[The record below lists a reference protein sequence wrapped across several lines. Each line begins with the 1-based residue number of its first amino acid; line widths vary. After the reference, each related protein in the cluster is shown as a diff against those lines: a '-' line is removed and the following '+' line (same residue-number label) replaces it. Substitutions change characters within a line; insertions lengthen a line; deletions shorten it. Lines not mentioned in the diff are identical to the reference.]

1 MNLIHLRKERKERKI
16 AYRSHCRYRRLT
28 MCSDEYNLTT
38 SRLRPS
44 LSLEAENE
52 IKESEET
59 GEELPPL
66 KEIRRSGFGLCHTYT
81 NHIYVY
87 IDGS

>member
-28 MCSDEYNLTT
+28 MCSDEYNFTMSTT
-38 SRLRPS
+38 SRPRPS

-59 GEELPPL
+59 GDW
-66 KEIRRSGFGLCHTYT
+66 RG
-81 NHIYVY
+81 VA
-87 IDGS
+87 